1 MYEHTNPRN
10 KVLID
15 ENLLEKVLKHLDL
28 DLNTQGSASQVNK
41 SFNVLSKKL
50 FSLKESLFKN
60 LKKYNENRN
69 IMRKDLYKDY
79 VRKDITI
86 RLNAD
91 SNNYELYE
99 GSKKID
105 LKKFS
110 MSTALGDKYFI
121 QTQKPPLQLRYYAK
135 KIVKNINELNLN
147 KIYWEKRKKNIPK
160 IKKHIEKEKRGK
172 LTKKLERNKFY

>member
-1 MYEHTNPRN
+1 
-10 KVLID
+10 
-15 ENLLEKVLKHLDL
+15 
-28 DLNTQGSASQVNK
+28 
-41 SFNVLSKKL
+41 
-50 FSLKESLFKN
+50 
-60 LKKYNENRN
+60 
-69 IMRKDLYKDY
+69 MRKILYKDY

-121 QTQKPPLQLRYYAK
+121 RTQKPPLQLRYYAK
-135 KIVKNINELNLN
+135 KIVENINELNLN
-147 KIYWEKRKKNIPK
+147 KIYWEKRNKNIPK